1 MGSVSPSDDELTVL
15 VTGFGP
21 FREHYPVNPSW
32 EIASSLPDYLPPD
45 RVKDPTR
52 RSPPDLPRVRILV
65 HPEPIRVNYE
75 VVRGLVPKLWDDP
88 KQKIDFAVHI
98 GMAGPQPVYAIERLA
113 HRDGYKIKDVD
124 GNLLG
129 DEERHRQEGEMW
141 IWHDMPQEITTD
153 LDIDDVYKIWV
164 ERSPKIG
171 RTALRISDDPG
182 RYMCDFIYYSSLAH
196 LSKQQRPRKLLFFH
210 VPAGSCPE
218 RLALGKEL
226 VLQLIRSIVES
237 EVGRA
242 DGSKD

>member
-1 MGSVSPSDDELTVL
+1 MGSVSPSDDERTVL

-65 HPEPIRVNYE
+65 HPEPIRVNYDF
-75 VVRGLVPKLWDDP
+75 VRGLVPKLWDDP
-88 KQKIDFAVHI
+88 QQKIDFAVHI
-98 GMAGPQPVYAIERLA
+98 GMAGPQPVYALERLA
-113 HRDGYKIKDVD
+113 HRDGYMIKDVD

-129 DEERHRQEGEMW
+129 DEERHRQEGEKW

-164 ERSPKIG
+164 ERSPV
-171 RTALRISDDPG
+171 S
-182 RYMCDFIYYSSLAH
+182 
-196 LSKQQRPRKLLFFH
+196 
-210 VPAGSCPE
+210 V
-218 RLALGKEL
+218 
-226 VLQLIRSIVES
+226 SIATEAAPCVFS
-237 EVGRA
+237 RN
-242 DGSKD
+242 